1 MKSEPQDAEQVA
13 TERPD
18 VTGQVDANPS
28 LFTEKLDGW
37 LDALTYALPNLAF
50 ALVLLLLAWLLGK
63 GVDALVRRRLAA
75 RNREDLG
82 QLMGSLLKWG
92 LIAGALA
99 FGATLVFPSLMP
111 ADLFAGLG
119 LGSVAV
125 GFAFK
130 DILQNWLA
138 GLLLLVRRPFEP
150 GDQIEVGDFEGTVQH
165 IETRSTMIRTYDG
178 QRVVI
183 PNSEVYGD
191 AVLVKTN
198 ADLRRSEVDFEVG
211 FKESV
216 GDLRE
221 MLMAAMQGADGVVAE
236 PAPDVLSWNMQA
248 TALVI
253 RCRWWSRAFR
263 ADVVET
269 RARVI
274 EALHDTL
281 IEHGVSRPLEVEVHL
296 DGKAGAADIPIGLRG
311 ETPNRSR

>member
-1 MKSEPQDAEQVA
+1 MKFRQDPTVEGGEVTTEQ
-13 TERPD
+13 PD
-18 VTGQVDANPS
+18 VTGEIDANPS
-28 LFTEKLDGW
+28 LFTEKLDSW
-37 LDALTYALPNLAF
+37 LDGLTYALPNLGF
-50 ALVLLLLAWLLGK
+50 ALMLLLLAWLAGK
-63 GVDALVRRRLAA
+63 GLDVFVRRRMAA

-82 QLMGSLLKWG
+82 QLLGGLLKWG
-92 LIAGALA
+92 LVLGALA
-99 FGATLVFPSLMP
+99 FGATLVFPNLVP

-150 GDQIEVGDFEGTVQH
+150 GDQIEVGAFEGTVQH

-198 ADLRRSEVDFEVG
+198 ADLRRSEVDFGVG
-211 FKESV
+211 FKERV
-216 GDLRE
+216 PALRE
-221 MLMAAMQGADGVVAE
+221 MLMAAMRNADGVVAE
-236 PAPDVLSWNMQA
+236 PAPDVLSWDMGA
-248 TALVI
+248 SHLTI
-253 RCRWWSRAFR
+253 RCRWWSKAFR

-274 EALHDTL
+274 EAIHDTL
-281 IEHGVSRPLEVEVHL
+281 IENGVSRPFEVEVHL
-296 DGKAGAADIPIGLRG
+296 DGKANTEDLPVDLR
-311 ETPNRSR
+311 